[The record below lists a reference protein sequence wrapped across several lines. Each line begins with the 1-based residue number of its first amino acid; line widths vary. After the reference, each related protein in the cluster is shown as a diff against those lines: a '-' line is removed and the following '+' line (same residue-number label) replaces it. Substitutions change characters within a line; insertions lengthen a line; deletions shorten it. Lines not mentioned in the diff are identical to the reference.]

1 MDFCNGQEKMACF
14 RLFLH
19 GLNMMYLLNRD
30 AVVNEKVL
38 CKSNLSLLV
47 TGVVIRCGSGEGC
60 PQEQTAGGDR

>member
-1 MDFCNGQEKMACF
+1 
-14 RLFLH
+14 
-19 GLNMMYLLNRD
+19 MMYLLNRD